1 MHPNWKSSPT
11 IVSYLEN
18 SPPKNLS
25 NAMSEWLYLV
35 TKFSGRD
42 QISLPYIRS
51 KYNLDEYF
59 FDFSPRTSNNQ
70 YFIVLPH
77 NLSQEAS
84 SYLNI
89 FRYTFKFI
97 LKKIFR
103 YYLYLKKLYLV

>member
-1 MHPNWKSSPT
+1 
-11 IVSYLEN
+11 
-18 SPPKNLS
+18 
-25 NAMSEWLYLV
+25 MSEWLYLV